1 VLGLES
7 RGPVEHWAKVKAYGA
22 TSLETFPEAPAGR
35 EISGRS
41 GKFAPAVGRE
51 VLKPAAGTEV
61 VATFADGGAAMTR
74 RPVGK
79 GVVWVAG
86 FYPGLE
92 YSAGVRGAEYD
103 MSTGFDPVR
112 RAFVVA
118 PALERVAPT
127 VDAGHPLI
135 EGLLL
140 RNEATG
146 KRGVTLINWAYRQKS
161 LVPFKDLRVVI
172 RGSAP
177 VARATSVVLGAE
189 LKLERSGDVVTVLL
203 PALEEGDVLR
213 LE

>member
-1 VLGLES
+1 
-7 RGPVEHWAKVKAYGA
+7 
-22 TSLETFPEAPAGR
+22 
-35 EISGRS
+35 
-41 GKFAPAVGRE
+41 
-51 VLKPAAGTEV
+51 
-61 VATFADGGAAMTR
+61 MTR